1 MKARFAVMVLVGV
14 CLGIPGLADEF
25 VGPFASW
32 ANVKTMYNAKG
43 DGITDDTAALQAAL
57 NAQGTA
63 GTSDVVYLPAGTY
76 KITATL
82 KQTQKQYVSVVGE
95 DPATTKILW
104 AGPAGGWMLW
114 ANGVTYS
121 RWARIT
127 WDGANTAGIGVAHK
141 WDHVNNGYATTALE
155 HSDEVFQDM
164 KRGIVGGDPGSNYG
178 WNDAEVSII
187 RSKFIRNSEAG
198 VSVESWNALN
208 YWIWDSE
215 FTDNARG
222 VTNIFRAGNFHV
234 YRSVFRNSSIADIHI
249 LHTSYFSFR
258 GNTSIG
264 SNRFLLAEHI
274 GQNSAAITLQD
285 NKILDTVQA
294 DAISDSNVGPLFLID
309 NVIRSRPGASGPAV
323 TMHTD
328 WATGPDLVSV
338 GNKFTVAAPISV
350 STQAANA
357 RSWAQDD
364 QVVPY
369 AIIDGTIPTLP
380 ATPVSM
386 NRRVFEIAP
395 GANSAEIQQ
404 AIDQAATLSGQRPVV
419 HLPKG
424 SYSIGTTLSVPA
436 NADLQIAGDG
446 WSSELYWTGAA
457 GGTVLRLNGPSR
469 AILRE
474 FSANCG
480 QGGNRATGIAIEN
493 ADQPGARVYLEGFVT
508 GFPLQTALL
517 ADGLTYTRIELHG
530 GRAMNDSQSL
540 FVSRGVGGGGSSI
553 VAIFG
558 GMSGSNA
565 GTFPLWDVQNGGRML
580 VEDTWFEGN
589 TSRAVRLTG
598 TGTFT
603 YWGAIWPRTATS
615 P

>member
-1 MKARFAVMVLVGV
+1 
-14 CLGIPGLADEF
+14 
-25 VGPFASW
+25 
-32 ANVKTMYNAKG
+32 
-43 DGITDDTAALQAAL
+43 
-57 NAQGTA
+57 
-63 GTSDVVYLPAGTY
+63 
-76 KITATL
+76 
-82 KQTQKQYVSVVGE
+82 
-95 DPATTKILW
+95 
-104 AGPAGGWMLW
+104 MLW
-114 ANGVTYS
+114 AKWLATLS

-141 WDHVNNGYATTALE
+141 WDHVNNGYSTAGLE

-164 KRGIVGGDPGSNYG
+164 KRGSAPGDPGSNYG

-249 LHTSYFSFR
+249 LHTSCTSVS

-274 GQNSAAITLQD
+274 GPNSAAITLQD

-323 TMHTD
+323 TMHTG

-350 STQAANA
+350 MNEASNA

-369 AIIDGTIPTLP
+369 ASIDGTIPTLP

-386 NRRVFEIAP
+386 ESRVFEIAP

-404 AIDQAATLSGQRPVV
+404 AGHRPGRDPLWPETGGALAQGRLFHRHDALV
-419 HLPKG
+419 
-424 SYSIGTTLSVPA
+424 YSPMPTYRLLA
-436 NADLQIAGDG
+436 MA
-446 WSSELYWTGAA
+446 GAA
-457 GGTVLRLNGPSR
+457 DCSGPVLRLRDRP
-469 AILRE
+469 AAQWPE
-474 FSANCG
+474 
-480 QGGNRATGIAIEN
+480 QG
-493 ADQPGARVYLEGFVT
+493 DLARVRARRSAARAETESQASRLRM
-508 GFPLQTALL
+508 
-517 ADGLTYTRIELHG
+517 RI
-530 GRAMNDSQSL
+530 
-540 FVSRGVGGGGSSI
+540 SRGP
-553 VAIFG
+553 AF
-558 GMSGSNA
+558 
-565 GTFPLWDVQNGGRML
+565 
-580 VEDTWFEGN
+580 
-589 TSRAVRLTG
+589 TSRAS
-598 TGTFT
+598 
-603 YWGAIWPRTATS
+603 WPGFRFKPRCSRTA
-615 P
+615 